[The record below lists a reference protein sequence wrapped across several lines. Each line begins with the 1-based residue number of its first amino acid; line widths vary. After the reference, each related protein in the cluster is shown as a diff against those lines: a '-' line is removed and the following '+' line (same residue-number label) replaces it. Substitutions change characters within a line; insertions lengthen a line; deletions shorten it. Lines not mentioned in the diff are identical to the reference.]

1 MSFAKQALDQNNFAY
16 NAKFHLFIHLQ
27 NSKHQDLALATSQF
41 VAIDE
46 RFVYHRQEYNMYVRE
61 YTFVFPQLEHSCIP
75 VMCPAS
81 EVLVHWGLWLTAMWS
96 PV

>member
-1 MSFAKQALDQNNFAY
+1 MNTILKYKLYTQALDQNNFAH

-61 YTFVFPQLEHSCIP
+61 YTCVFPHSLI
-75 VMCPAS
+75 
-81 EVLVHWGLWLTAMWS
+81 LKWY
-96 PV
+96 